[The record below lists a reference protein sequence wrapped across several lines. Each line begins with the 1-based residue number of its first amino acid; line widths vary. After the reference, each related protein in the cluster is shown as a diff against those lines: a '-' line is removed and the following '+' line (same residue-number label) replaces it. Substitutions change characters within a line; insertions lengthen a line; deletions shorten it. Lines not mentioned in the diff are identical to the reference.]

1 MRQGSTGLREIASI
15 FPFHSKELCLRFVN
29 LTPKIENDSAFGGV
43 TFSDCL
49 ICGSKCATRRVDA
62 GLLAPHGFN
71 LRVSEGVDGI
81 RRGLEG
87 LCTLLRILTC
97 QIMLIGV
104 EAHVAHENL
113 QAKQAQA
120 RPADVNEMTF
130 II

>member
-1 MRQGSTGLREIASI
+1 MREIASI

-49 ICGSKCATRRVDA
+49 VCGSKCATRSVDA
-62 GLLAPHGFN
+62 GLLAPHRFN
-71 LRVSEGVDGI
+71 LCVGECVDAIGSS
-81 RRGLEG
+81 LEG

-113 QAKQAQA
+113 QAK
-120 RPADVNEMTF
+120 
-130 II
+130 

>member
-49 ICGSKCATRRVDA
+49 VCGSKCAARRVDA
-62 GLLAPHGFN
+62 GLVAPHGFN
-71 LRVSEGVDGI
+71 LGVGEGIDAIG
-81 RRGLEG
+81 GSLEG

-120 RPADVNEMTF
+120 RPADVDEMTL